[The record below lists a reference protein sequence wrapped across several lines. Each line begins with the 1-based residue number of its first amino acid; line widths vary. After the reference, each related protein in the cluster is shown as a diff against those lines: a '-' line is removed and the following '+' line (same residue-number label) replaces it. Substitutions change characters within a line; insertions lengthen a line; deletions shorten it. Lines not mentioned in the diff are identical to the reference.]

1 MNTPIVLCSIVVF
14 LFGITI
20 GSFLNVCILR
30 IPKGESIVTVPS
42 HCMSCG
48 KRLHW
53 YELIPLFSW
62 LILRGKCRGCKAPVS
77 PQYPLVEA
85 VNGVAWVLIFLIFD
99 LTTYTLLCCLLTSA
113 LLALSVIDGRTC
125 EIPLGFNIFILFLGI
140 AHLILDLSNFP
151 MYLIGFFAVSL
162 PLYLILLVTG
172 GKGIGG
178 GDVKLMAVCGLFL
191 GWKLVLLA
199 FFVGCI
205 MGSVIHILRMRVFGA
220 GRVLALGPYLSAGV
234 FLALLWG
241 EPMLHWYF
249 CLFY

>member
-205 MGSVIHILRMRVFGA
+205 LGSVIHILRMRVFGA